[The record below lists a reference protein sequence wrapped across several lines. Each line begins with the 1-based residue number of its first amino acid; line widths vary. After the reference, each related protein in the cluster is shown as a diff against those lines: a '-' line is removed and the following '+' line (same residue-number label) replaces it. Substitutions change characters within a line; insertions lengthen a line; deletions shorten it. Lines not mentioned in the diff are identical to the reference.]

1 VRDIGALLDWIESQ
15 DNLDSNRVVV
25 YGGSYGVTTA
35 CCNFAFA
42 IIFGRAKVAVLMLL
56 LLRWLHVSSRLV
68 SLS

>member
-1 VRDIGALLDWIESQ
+1 MRDIGSLLDWIESQ

-25 YGGSYGVTTA
+25 YGGSYGLTA
-35 CCNFAFA
+35 CNFVFA
-42 IIFGRAKVAVLMLL
+42 VIFGRAEVAVLMLP